1 MQGRGV
7 RYHVKHS
14 GEFLYKISNEEDLD
28 RFKIT
33 KIKMPSQIKQPRVQI
48 EASPLQK
55 DDHSEVTVSLNADIS
70 SRLGKTNEIA
80 PLSDFLGERENFLLP
95 MTSDQPNS
103 LTGLKEAVTIY
114 EAEDGENVLEFEV
127 FKNYLAMVVEKNG

>member
-33 KIKMPSQIKQPRVQI
+33 KIKMPSQIKQPRLQI
-48 EASPLQK
+48 EASPIQK
-55 DDHSEVTVSLNADIS
+55 DGQNEVAVSLNADIS
-70 SRLGKTNEIA
+70 SRLGKINEIA
-80 PLSDFLGERENFLLP
+80 PFSNFLGER
-95 MTSDQPNS
+95 
-103 LTGLKEAVTIY
+103 
-114 EAEDGENVLEFEV
+114 
-127 FKNYLAMVVEKNG
+127 